1 MIQDSRYTENT
12 EPVGCT
18 DGLDDVG
25 VREMTK
31 SLWPE
36 QLREWSCCCHSL
48 RGDGRDF
55 AKNIK
60 ERGLELTWGKLS
72 LSVGILIYQFKWR
85 C

>member
-36 QLREWSCCCHSL
+36 
-48 RGDGRDF
+48 
-55 AKNIK
+55 
-60 ERGLELTWGKLS
+60 
-72 LSVGILIYQFKWR
+72 
-85 C
+85 